1 MKRIVLLLIIITTVT
16 IGSAQLKIGS
26 PGASFMPTN
35 WTPNA
40 WDWNPN
46 NYSLLNP
53 NNYSM
58 NHSMSFS
65 TAYRTGGASLY
76 QSRYTNHIS
85 YQVNEKMDINVD
97 LHVTNFGTANVS
109 KGFNIKSNEDNATN
123 IVPDFSINY
132 RPTENTTINFI
143 YRGASNNPNF
153 RRNYHWRD

>member
-1 MKRIVLLLIIITTVT
+1 MKKMILLLIIITTVA
-16 IGSAQLKIGS
+16 IGSAQLKVGS
-26 PGASFMPTN
+26 PGASFMPNN
-35 WTPNA
+35 WTPSSWN
-40 WDWNPN
+40 WNPN

-58 NHSMSFS
+58 NHSASFS
-65 TAYRTGGASLY
+65 TAYRSGVSFY

-85 YQVNEKMDINVD
+85 YQVNKKMDINVD
-97 LHVTNFGTANVS
+97 LHVSNFGTANVS
-109 KGFNIKSNEDNATN
+109 KGFNIESNEDNATN

-153 RRNYHWRD
+153 RSNYYWRD